1 MLSPLNILRHFSLFL
16 FGCYLILWTAI
27 LDICVEEGSMHPPL
41 QQLPGKF
48 RHLLHSGG
56 LFSFSFILVLIY
68 LLAVTIFNLSPNQFC
83 TKIQWLCIHVPFVND
98 HQPQKLCLCS
108 LQFTSYLLI
117 VVLSLW
123 LGPGN
128 YCTLENPHGNWNMN
142 ITKITSM
149 QKKLCCP

>member
-1 MLSPLNILRHFSLFL
+1 MLSSLNILRHFSLFL

-41 QQLPGKF
+41 QQLSGKF
-48 RHLLHSGG
+48 RHLLHSEG
-56 LFSFSFILVLIY
+56 LFSFLLILVLIC

-83 TKIQWLCIHVPFVND
+83 TKIHWLYIHVPFVND

-117 VVLSLW
+117 V
-123 LGPGN
+123 
-128 YCTLENPHGNWNMN
+128 
-142 ITKITSM
+142 
-149 QKKLCCP
+149 LCCHCGWDQGIIAHWKIPMVTDTWTYQKLLLCRKN